1 MRTVLT
7 ADQMRQLEA
16 ECFERGVP
24 SIDAMERAAEA
35 VVEELCRRLPPR
47 ALVHFACGPGN
58 NGGDGY
64 AAARLYAL
72 RGGRSVV
79 LPLGVEARLKG
90 DALTNCV
97 RAHET
102 PRVWFRDPEVPG
114 ERPDAWVDALFGIGI
129 KRPLDEAS
137 LKLVRRMAA
146 DRKLG
151 SLVVA
156 VDMPSGLDATTGR
169 ALGEAVQADVTVTF
183 EYLKSGHVL
192 SAGPEYTGRVVAVPV
207 GLSGDTPGAA
217 QLIEAGDLK
226 GALPRRSRESHK
238 NTFGHLLLVAGSV
251 GMAGAALI
259 AARAALKSG
268 VGLLTIACPASIVPI
283 LQLGA
288 PTALCAPLPEENGA
302 IAEAGLPVL
311 LEELK
316 GKTAVAIGPGLS
328 RRAHP
333 GAVRLVLESGL
344 PAAVDADGLNILS
357 ENPALLA
364 LLRPCHVLTPHPGE
378 ASRLTGEKPVDLIGG
393 AQALYA
399 LGATA
404 ILKGPTSAICGE
416 DGLRLSMSGSPG
428 MARAGSGDA
437 LTGILGALLAQ
448 RLPAGKAAWVADE
461 LHGLAGERAA
471 EKYGFVSM
479 SAMDLVDCISEVIS
493 HAI

>member
-7 ADQMRQLEA
+7 ADQMRKLEA
-16 ECFERGVP
+16 ECFERGSK

-35 VVEELCRRLPPR
+35 VARALSERLPPR
-47 ALVHFACGPGN
+47 ALVYFACGTGN

-64 AAARLYAL
+64 AAARLHAA

-79 LPLGVEARLKG
+79 FSLGEEARLKG
-90 DALTNCV
+90 DALLNCV

-102 PRVWFRDPEVPG
+102 PRVWFRDPDAPG
-114 ERPDAWVDALFGIGI
+114 ERPDAWVDAMFGIGI
-129 KRPLDEAS
+129 SRPLDERSAN
-137 LKLVRRMAA
+137 LVRRMAA
-146 DRKLG
+146 DRRLG

-156 VDMPSGLDATTGR
+156 VDVPSGLDANTGR
-169 ALGEAVQADVTVTF
+169 ALGEAVRADVTVTF
-183 EYLKSGHVL
+183 EYLKGGHVL
-192 SAGPEYTGRVVAVPV
+192 SAGPEYCGEMVVAPI
-207 GLSGDTPGAA
+207 GLNGEVPGAA
-217 QLIEAGDLK
+217 RLIEAGDLH

-259 AARAALKSG
+259 AARAALKCG

-288 PTALCAPLPEENGA
+288 PGAMCAPLTDENGA
-302 IAEAGLPVL
+302 ISGDALPILAEA
-311 LEELK
+311 LK

-333 GAVRLVLESGL
+333 GIVRLALDSGL
-344 PAAVDADGLNILS
+344 PAALDADALN
-357 ENPALLA
+357 LLA
-364 LLRPCHVLTPHPGE
+364 ENQELKAILKRNHVLTPHPGE
-378 ASRLTGEKPVDLIGG
+378 AARLTGEKPLDLIAG
-393 AQALYA
+393 ARALAA

-416 DGLRLSMSGSPG
+416 ELYLSMSGSPG

-448 RLPAGKAAWVADE
+448 RLPPEKAAWVADE

-471 EKYGFVSM
+471 QKHGVVSM
-479 SAMDLVDCISEVIS
+479 GAMDLVDSLEEVIPL
-493 HAI
+493 AL

>member
-7 ADQMRQLEA
+7 PDQMRRLEA
-16 ECFERGVP
+16 ECFERGLK
-24 SIDAMERAAEA
+24 SIDAMERAALA
-35 VVEELCRRLPPR
+35 VADALRARLAPR
-47 ALVHFACGPGN
+47 ALVYFACGPGN

-64 AAARLYAL
+64 AAARLYAD

-79 LPLGVEARLKG
+79 FSLGEETRLKG

-102 PRVWFRDPEVPG
+102 PRVWFRDVESPG
-114 ERPDAWVDALFGIGI
+114 ERPDAWVDAMFGIGI
-129 KRPLDEAS
+129 SRPLDERSAY
-137 LKLVRRMAA
+137 LARRMAA
-146 DRKLG
+146 DRRLG

-156 VDMPSGLDATTGR
+156 VDVPSGLDANTGR
-169 ALGEAVQADVTVTF
+169 ALGEAVEADATVTF

-192 SAGPEYTGRVVAVPV
+192 SAGPEYCGELVIAPIGFLGEV
-207 GLSGDTPGAA
+207 PGAA
-217 QLIEAGDLK
+217 RLIEAGDLK
-226 GALPRRSRESHK
+226 GALAHRARESHK
-238 NTFGHLLLVAGSV
+238 NTFGHLLLVAGSL

-268 VGLLTIACPASIVPI
+268 VGLLTIACPESIAPI

-288 PTALCAPLPEENGA
+288 PAALCAPLPEESGA
-302 IAEAGLPVL
+302 ISGAALPVL
-311 LEELK
+311 ARELM

-333 GAVRLVLESGL
+333 GIVRLALESGL
-344 PAAVDADGLNILS
+344 PAALDADALN
-357 ENPALLA
+357 LLA
-364 LLRPCHVLTPHPGE
+364 EHPEMKALMRPHHVLTPHPGE
-378 ASRLTGEKPVDLIGG
+378 AARLTGEKTADLISG
-393 AQALYA
+393 ARALRA

-416 DGLRLSMSGSPG
+416 ELYLSMSGTPG
-428 MARAGSGDA
+428 MARGGSGDA

-448 RLPAGKAAWVADE
+448 RLPPEKAAWVADE

-471 EKYGFVSM
+471 ELHGVVSM
-479 SAMDLVDCISEVIS
+479 GAMDLVDCLGEVMRLA
-493 HAI
+493 H